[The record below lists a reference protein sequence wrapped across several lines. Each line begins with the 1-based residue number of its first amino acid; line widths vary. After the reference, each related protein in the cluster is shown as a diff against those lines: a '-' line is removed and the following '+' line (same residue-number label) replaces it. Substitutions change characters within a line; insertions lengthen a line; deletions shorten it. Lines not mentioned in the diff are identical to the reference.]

1 LRHAFVAVNT
11 IKDLEE
17 KIGRLSLP
25 SKMPCFGYSTPAK
38 KCITGG
44 KLVAVK
50 GSICFIC
57 YATKGRYV
65 FPNVQTALNKR
76 FKSLKRKD
84 WVETMVEMI
93 SRREKSGFFRW
104 HDSGDVQ
111 GVWHMEKI
119 AEVARRLPDIKFWL
133 PTREYSFVS
142 QWLEKFEKPKNLII
156 RLSAFMIDGAP
167 PVSVAKRL
175 GVLTSGVSSGGF
187 NCPAP
192 KQDNKCMDCRACWNS
207 QKNINYK
214 KH

>member
-1 LRHAFVAVNT
+1 
-11 IKDLEE
+11 
-17 KIGRLSLP
+17 
-25 SKMPCFGYSTPAK
+25 MPCFGYSTPAK

-50 GSICFIC
+50 GSICSIC

-65 FPNVQTALNKR
+65 FPNVQTALDKR

-84 WVETMVEMI
+84 WVDTIVAMI
-93 SRREKSGFFRW
+93 ERREKSGFFRW

-111 GVWHMEKI
+111 GVWHLENI

-167 PVSVAKRL
+167 PVGIAKRL
-175 GVLTSGVSSGGF
+175 GVLTSGVSTGGF

-192 KQDNKCMDCRACWNS
+192 KQDNKCMECRACWNS